1 LYKLILRLNY
11 TAPHPKRPI
20 FDARDIY
27 YMIYAAAP
35 RRVRVGSLLGLKRL
49 KTMSKHK
56 VIVMYS
62 GGLDSTIAIHLLKS
76 QGLDVT
82 ALHFRMPFNVGI
94 GTSPNEV
101 MGYAD
106 ALGVPLR
113 VEEEGEEFVDM
124 VRNPKFG
131 YGKNANPCIDCR
143 IHRLKSA
150 AKIVEETGAVCLAT
164 GEVAG
169 QRPMSQKIYT
179 LMRIEKHAGLKGK
192 LLRPLSAKLLPP
204 TEAEEAGIIDR
215 EKLLDI
221 SGRSRAVQLA
231 YAKQHGL
238 RSSSPGGG
246 CLLTNVETAARF
258 NELMARNPQFTLEEF
273 KLLAYGRHF
282 RRPSGYR
289 VIIAR
294 DGDENDRI
302 ERICRLAELP
312 GVSAP
317 WMDVSKKREASI
329 NQEAS
334 TQDASK
340 RMPKIHLFYMRDTT
354 GPIAVG
360 LGDPDESDLQFS
372 ASAVVRFSRLRGEG
386 RAAVAVCGDGVDR
399 IIETAAAGE
408 EVLDRCR
415 VCSASWKK

>member
-1 LYKLILRLNY
+1 MKK
-11 TAPHPKRPI
+11 A
-20 FDARDIY
+20 
-27 YMIYAAAP
+27 
-35 RRVRVGSLLGLKRL
+35 
-49 KTMSKHK
+49 K

-94 GTSPNEV
+94 GTSPTEV

-113 VEEEGEEFVDM
+113 VEEEGEDFVDM
-124 VRNPKFG
+124 VRNPRFG

-150 AKIVEETGAVCLAT
+150 AKIVEEVGAVCLAT

-215 EKLLDI
+215 EKLLAI

-231 YAKQHGL
+231 YSKQYGLKHG
-238 RSSSPGGG
+238 SPGGG

-258 NELMARNPQFTLEEF
+258 NELMAHNPQFSLEEF

-289 VIIAR
+289 LIVSR

-312 GVSAP
+312 DISAP
-317 WMDVSKKREASI
+317 WIDVSTKRNVSIHQEASSI
-329 NQEAS
+329 QNVS
-334 TQDASK
+334 TQDASTQNPAASIQHTDTSK
-340 RMPKIHLFYMRDTT
+340 RMPKIHLFYLRDTT

-372 ASAVVRFSRLRGEG
+372 AAAVVRFSRLRGDD
-386 RAAVAVCGDGVDR
+386 RAAVAASGCGVDR

-408 EVLDRCR
+408 EELDKCR
-415 VCSASWKK
+415 ICSANR

>member
-1 LYKLILRLNY
+1 MQNQ
-11 TAPHPKRPI
+11 PQ
-20 FDARDIY
+20 
-27 YMIYAAAP
+27 
-35 RRVRVGSLLGLKRL
+35 
-49 KTMSKHK
+49 KHK

-76 QGLDVT
+76 QDLDVT
-82 ALHFRMPFNVGI
+82 ALHFRMPFNVGV
-94 GTSPNEV
+94 GTSPLEV

-113 VEEEGEEFVDM
+113 VEEEGEDFVDM
-124 VRNPKFG
+124 VRSPQFG

-143 IHRLKSA
+143 IHRLKKA
-150 AKIVEETGAVCLAT
+150 AQIVEEEGAVCLAT

-204 TEAEEAGIIDR
+204 TEAETAGIINR

-231 YAKQHGL
+231 YSKQHGL
-238 RSSSPGGG
+238 KHGSPGGG

-258 NELMARNPQFTLEEF
+258 NDLAAHNPQFTLEEF

-289 VIIAR
+289 VLVAR
-294 DGDENDRI
+294 DGDENDSI

-317 WMDVSKKREASI
+317 WFDVSERDVPISPV
-329 NQEAS
+329 S
-334 TQDASK
+334 TQGSSK
-340 RMPKIHLFYMRDTT
+340 RMPRIHLFYLRDTT

-360 LGDPDESDLQFS
+360 LGEPDESDLQFS
-372 ASAVVRFSRLRGEG
+372 AAAAVRFSRLRGEA
-386 RAAVAVCGDGVDR
+386 RAAVAVSGEGGIAR
-399 IIETAAAGE
+399 IIETAPATE
-408 EVLDRCR
+408 EELDKYRI
-415 VCSASWKK
+415 CSAKTKDS

>member
-1 LYKLILRLNY
+1 
-11 TAPHPKRPI
+11 
-20 FDARDIY
+20 
-27 YMIYAAAP
+27 
-35 RRVRVGSLLGLKRL
+35 
-49 KTMSKHK
+49 MSKHK

-62 GGLDSTIAIHLLKS
+62 GGLDSTIAVHLLKS

-82 ALHFRMPFNVGI
+82 ALHFRMPFNVGV
-94 GTSPNEV
+94 GTSPLEV

-113 VEEEGEEFVDM
+113 VEEEGEDFVDM
-124 VRNPKFG
+124 VRSPQFG

-143 IHRLKSA
+143 IHRLKKA
-150 AKIVEETGAVCLAT
+150 AKIAEETGAVCLAT

-179 LMRIEKHAGLKGK
+179 MMRIEKHAGLKGK

-204 TEAEEAGIIDR
+204 TEAEIARIIDR

-231 YAKQHGL
+231 YSKQYGLQHG
-238 RSSSPGGG
+238 SPGGG

-258 NELMARNPQFTLEEF
+258 NELAAHNPRFTLEEF

-302 ERICRLAELP
+302 EKICRLAEIP
-312 GVSAP
+312 GISAP
-317 WMDVSKKREASI
+317 WMDASKDV
-329 NQEAS
+329 S
-334 TQDASK
+334 TQNASVPSSQETSK
-340 RMPKIHLFYMRDTT
+340 QMPKIHLFYLRDAT

-360 LGDPDESDLQFS
+360 IGDPDESDLRFS
-372 ASAVVRFSRLRGEG
+372 ASAVVRFSRLRGEKH
-386 RAAVAVCGDGVDR
+386 AAVAVCGEGVNTV
-399 IIETAAAGE
+399 IEAEAAKE
-408 EVLDRCR
+408 DELDKCR
-415 VCSASWKK
+415 VCSASLSGK

>member
-1 LYKLILRLNY
+1 MK
-11 TAPHPKRPI
+11 
-20 FDARDIY
+20 
-27 YMIYAAAP
+27 
-35 RRVRVGSLLGLKRL
+35 
-49 KTMSKHK
+49 KHK

-82 ALHFRMPFNVGI
+82 ALHFRMPFNVGV

-215 EKLLDI
+215 EKLLGI

-258 NELMARNPQFTLEEF
+258 NELMARNPQFSLEEF

-289 VIIAR
+289 VIVSR

-312 GVSAP
+312 GMSAP
-317 WMDVSKKREASI
+317 WFDDVSKKRDVSI
-329 NQEAS
+329 NQEVS
-334 TQDASK
+334 TSK
-340 RMPKIHLFYMRDTT
+340 QMPKIHLFYLRDTT

-360 LGDPDESDLQFS
+360 LGEPDESDLQFS
-372 ASAVVRFSRLRGEG
+372 AAAVARFSRLRGEE
-386 RAAVAVCGDGVDR
+386 RAAVAVSGGGVDR
-399 IIETAAAGE
+399 IIETSAAGE
-408 EVLDRCR
+408 EELDRCR
-415 VCSASWKK
+415 VCSAALKKG

>member
-1 LYKLILRLNY
+1 
-11 TAPHPKRPI
+11 
-20 FDARDIY
+20 
-27 YMIYAAAP
+27 
-35 RRVRVGSLLGLKRL
+35 
-49 KTMSKHK
+49 MSKPK
-56 VIVMYS
+56 IIVMYS
-62 GGLDSTIAIHLLKS
+62 GGLDSTIAVHLLKS

-82 ALHFRMPFNVGI
+82 ALHFRMPFNVGA

-113 VEEEGEEFVDM
+113 VEEEGEEFVEM
-124 VRNPKFG
+124 VRNPRFG

-150 AKIVEETGAVCLAT
+150 ARIVEEVGAVCLAT

-169 QRPMSQKIYT
+169 QRPMSQKLYT

-204 TEAEEAGIIDR
+204 TEAEVAGIIDR

-231 YAKQHGL
+231 YSKQHGL
-238 RSSSPGGG
+238 RHSSPGGG

-258 NELMARNPQFTLEEF
+258 NELMARNPRFTLEEF

-289 VIIAR
+289 VIVSR

-302 ERICRLAELP
+302 EKICRLAELP
-312 GVSAP
+312 DVSAP
-317 WMDVSKKREASI
+317 WLDVSKKRDASI
-329 NQEAS
+329 NREIS
-334 TQDASK
+334 T
-340 RMPKIHLFYMRDTT
+340 PKIHLFYLRDTT

-360 LGDPDESDLQFS
+360 LGEPDESDLWFG
-372 ASAVVRFSRLRGEG
+372 ASAVVRFSRLRGEN
-386 RAAVAVCGDGVDR
+386 RAAVAVCGGGVDMV
-399 IIETAAAGE
+399 IDVGAAGE
-408 EVLDRCR
+408 EVLDSCR
-415 VCSASWKK
+415 ICSANSDNHPST

>member
-1 LYKLILRLNY
+1 
-11 TAPHPKRPI
+11 
-20 FDARDIY
+20 
-27 YMIYAAAP
+27 
-35 RRVRVGSLLGLKRL
+35 
-49 KTMSKHK
+49 MSKHK

-62 GGLDSTIAIHLLKS
+62 GGLDSTIAVHLLKS

-113 VEEEGEEFVDM
+113 VEEEGEDFVDM
-124 VRNPKFG
+124 VRNPRFG

-150 AKIVEETGAVCLAT
+150 AKIMEETGAVCLAT

-179 LMRIEKHAGLKGK
+179 MMRIEKHSGLKGK

-231 YAKQHGL
+231 YSKQYGLQHG
-238 RSSSPGGG
+238 SPGGG

-258 NELMARNPQFTLEEF
+258 NELMAHNPQFTLEEF

-312 GVSAP
+312 GISAP
-317 WMDVSKKREASI
+317 WMDVSKKRDVPTP
-329 NQEAS
+329 NQN
-334 TQDASK
+334 ASK
-340 RMPKIHLFYMRDTT
+340 QMPKISLFYLRDTT

-372 ASAVVRFSRLRGEG
+372 ASAVVRFSRLRGKD

-399 IIETAAAGE
+399 MIETVAAGE
-408 EVLDRCR
+408 EELDRCR
-415 VCSASWKK
+415 ICSTSWKK

>member
-1 LYKLILRLNY
+1 MQQK
-11 TAPHPKRPI
+11 P
-20 FDARDIY
+20 
-27 YMIYAAAP
+27 
-35 RRVRVGSLLGLKRL
+35 
-49 KTMSKHK
+49 K

-62 GGLDSTIAIHLLKS
+62 GGLDSTIAIHLLMS

-82 ALHFRMPFNVGI
+82 ALHFRMPFNVGV

-150 AKIVEETGAVCLAT
+150 AKIMEEMGAVCLAT

-179 LMRIEKHAGLKGK
+179 MMRIEKHAGLKGK

-258 NELMARNPQFTLEEF
+258 NELMAHDPQFTLEEF

-289 VIIAR
+289 LIVAR

-302 ERICRLAELP
+302 ERICRLTELP
-312 GVSAP
+312 
-317 WMDVSKKREASI
+317 DVSVPWPIVSTRDVSI
-329 NQEAS
+329 KHDVS
-334 TQDASK
+334 THNHNTPK
-340 RMPKIHLFYMRDTT
+340 RMPKIHLFYLRDTT

-360 LGDPDESDLQFS
+360 LGDPDDSDLQFS

-386 RAAVAVCGDGVDR
+386 RAAVAVSGAGINTV
-399 IIETAAAGE
+399 IETGAIGE
-408 EVLDRCR
+408 EELDNCR
-415 VCSASWKK
+415 ICSASQKKERPKSASENT

>member
-1 LYKLILRLNY
+1 M
-11 TAPHPKRPI
+11 P
-20 FDARDIY
+20 
-27 YMIYAAAP
+27 
-35 RRVRVGSLLGLKRL
+35 
-49 KTMSKHK
+49 KHK

-82 ALHFRMPFNVGI
+82 ALHFRMPFNVGV
-94 GTSPNEV
+94 GTLPLEV

-113 VEEEGEEFVDM
+113 VEEEGEDFVDM
-124 VRNPKFG
+124 VRSPQFG

-143 IHRLKSA
+143 IHRLKKA
-150 AKIVEETGAVCLAT
+150 AKIMEETGAVCLAT

-179 LMRIEKHAGLKGK
+179 MMRIEKHAGLKGK

-204 TEAEEAGIIDR
+204 TEAEIAGIIDR

-231 YAKQHGL
+231 YSKQYGLQHG
-238 RSSSPGGG
+238 SPGGG

-258 NELMARNPQFTLEEF
+258 NELMAHDPQFTLEEF

-302 ERICRLAELP
+302 EKICRLAELP
-312 GVSAP
+312 GISAP
-317 WMDVSKKREASI
+317 WMD
-329 NQEAS
+329 
-334 TQDASK
+334 ASK
-340 RMPKIHLFYMRDTT
+340 RDGSIPAQSTSVSTNEVSIPNTSKQMPKIHLFYLRDTT

-360 LGDPDESDLQFS
+360 LGEPDESDLRFS
-372 ASAVVRFSRLRGEG
+372 AAAVARFSRLRGEE
-386 RAAVAVCGDGVDR
+386 RVAVAVCGGGVNT
-399 IIETAAAGE
+399 IIETAAAKE
-408 EVLDRCR
+408 DELNECR
-415 VCSASWKK
+415 ICSAPPKQ

>member
-1 LYKLILRLNY
+1 
-11 TAPHPKRPI
+11 
-20 FDARDIY
+20 
-27 YMIYAAAP
+27 
-35 RRVRVGSLLGLKRL
+35 
-49 KTMSKHK
+49 
-56 VIVMYS
+56 MYS
-62 GGLDSTIAIHLLKS
+62 GGLDSTIAIHLLKT

-82 ALHFRMPFNVGI
+82 ALHFRMPFNVGV

-124 VRNPKFG
+124 VRNPRFG

-150 AKIVEETGAVCLAT
+150 AKIMEETGAVCLAT

-179 LMRIEKHAGLKGK
+179 MMRIEKHAGLKGK

-258 NELMARNPQFTLEEF
+258 NELMAHNPQFTLPEF

-289 VIIAR
+289 LIVSR

-302 ERICRLAELP
+302 ERICRLAEQP
-312 GVSAP
+312 GVYAP
-317 WMDVSKKREASI
+317 WIDASKKRDVSA
-329 NQEAS
+329 NQDAS
-334 TQDASK
+334 TPNGGASK
-340 RMPKIHLFYMRDTT
+340 RMPKIRLFYLRDTT

-360 LGDPDESDLQFS
+360 LGDPDEPDLQFS
-372 ASAVVRFSRLRGEG
+372 AAAVVRFSRLRGEG
-386 RAAVAVCGDGVDR
+386 RAAVAVSGDGIDR
-399 IIETAAAGE
+399 VIETGAAGE
-408 EVLDRCR
+408 EELNKCR
-415 VCSASWKK
+415 ICSANR